1 MNNTRFSKIFKG
13 FALALLSLVSL
24 VLTVGILSSLCAWAP
39 ASGSQE
45 SSRMGLR
52 AKYDRFITN
61 GISDALE
68 GIVSIPKEYWLNDSD
83 LVAPMPREECFGEVD
98 DPALMAEVLARAEP
112 LLNGQ
117 TTLFTTATV
126 IKPDTTVRYYLDDTI
141 LVITWK
147 QIIDSGVYTFS
158 EVKVAHPS
166 QFRRFLAG
174 GEYGSG
180 ALYTT
185 TEMSASINAICA
197 ANGDYYSYRPYG
209 IVVYNGTTC
218 RLDEDGLLDT
228 CFIDENGDLLMVP
241 RGQLLTQEDVDN
253 YVEENDVRF
262 SLAFGPILIE
272 NSEVVVPHG
281 YIVGEIKKNLTRAAI
296 CQMGDLHYVS
306 VTVNMEPY
314 SVNMPSLRQF
324 ANRLCELGIPTAY
337 SLDGGQTATIVMHH
351 ELINSVDYGDQR
363 EISDIIYFATALPE
377 RG

>member
-1 MNNTRFSKIFKG
+1 MKNNKHLRGLRAAGLII
-13 FALALLSLVSL
+13 LSAVSL
-24 VLTVGILSSLCAWAP
+24 LLTARVLSSLTAWAP
-39 ASGSQE
+39 QSAAQE
-45 SSRMGLR
+45 SARMGLR
-52 AKYDRFITN
+52 AKYDRFVTN
-61 GISDALE
+61 GISDALD
-68 GIVSIPKEYWLNDSD
+68 GIVSIPKEYWLNDAD
-83 LVAPMPREECFGEVD
+83 LVAPAPHENLFGEVD
-98 DPALMAEVLARAEP
+98 DPALMADILEKAQP

-117 TTLFTTATV
+117 KTLFTPDTV
-126 IKPDTTVRYYLDDTI
+126 IKEGTTVRYYLDDTI

-166 QFRRFLAG
+166 QFRRFFAG

-185 TEMSASINAICA
+185 TEMSASVNAVCA

-209 IVVYNGTTC
+209 IVVNNGTTY
-218 RLDEDGLLDT
+218 RLDEDGILDT

-241 RGQLLTQEDVDN
+241 RGQLITQEDVDS
-253 YVEENDVRF
+253 YVQENNVRF
-262 SLAFGPILIE
+262 SLAFGPILIQD
-272 NSEVVVPHG
+272 STVVAPRA
-281 YIVGEIKKNLTRAAI
+281 YIVGEINKFLTRAAI
-296 CQMGDLHYVS
+296 CQMGPLHYVS

-314 SVNMPSLRQF
+314 FVNMPSLRQF
-324 ANRLCELGIPTAY
+324 ATRLCELGIPTAY

-377 RG
+377 GG